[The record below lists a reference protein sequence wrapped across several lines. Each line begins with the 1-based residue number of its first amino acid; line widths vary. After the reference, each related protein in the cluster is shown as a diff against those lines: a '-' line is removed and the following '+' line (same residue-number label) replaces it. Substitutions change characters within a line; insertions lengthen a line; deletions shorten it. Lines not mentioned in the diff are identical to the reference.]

1 MNVMI
6 NGQPEVVSSD
16 TTVAALLQARE
27 IEERGT
33 AVAVNG
39 DVVLRRQWAT
49 SRLREGDRVE
59 LLTVAQGG

>member
-6 NGQPEVVSSD
+6 NGEPEVISTG
-16 TTVAALLQARE
+16 TTVTALLQARE
-27 IEERGT
+27 VEERGT

-39 DVVLRRQWAT
+39 DVVLRRHWDT